1 VVARRSAGSTAGSKP
16 RSGCPVE
23 LGSPFD
29 RWDVKDTVYGPEDLK
44 RVGPSLATAVGLALG
59 GLE

>member
-1 VVARRSAGSTAGSKP
+1 VA
-16 RSGCPVE
+16 
-23 LGSPFD
+23 
-29 RWDVKDTVYGPEDLK
+29 DTVYGPEDLA